1 MYSVYFPQQCN
12 GLLDIWDL
20 REKNDAFPYH
30 YVFLGFIICSK
41 NTKIYPSEDPPSW
54 IVIKQYLGVNF
65 FFKKNVKYCLASF
78 EIIVQ
83 PLLTSFVSAP
93 FFQFLFNIIIGS
105 TQTHREIDYRPSND
119 LVTCI
124 YTKTDKKTINRHPHT
139 SRLSEHLYLTST
151 SDLFRIHIYCRILS
165 NIFLWFII
173 KNNMSTSG
181 NCSK

>member
-41 NTKIYPSEDPPSW
+41 KRKNMPFKRILLAEQLSNNIWEW
-54 IVIKQYLGVNF
+54 KF
-65 FFKKNVKYCLASF
+65 FFKKPVKYCLASF

-93 FFQFLFNIIIGS
+93 FFQFLSNIIIGS

-124 YTKTDKKTINRHPHT
+124 YTKTD
-139 SRLSEHLYLTST
+139 E
-151 SDLFRIHIYCRILS
+151 
-165 NIFLWFII
+165 
-173 KNNMSTSG
+173 KNY
-181 NCSK
+181 K